1 MYLWIPMVL
10 SLIITFIMSRMN
22 VEDANEKLKKQLE
35 EC

>member
-1 MYLWIPMVL
+1 MVL

-22 VEDANEKLKKQLE
+22 VEDANEKLKKQLK